1 MRAKLVDLISPDIV
15 DPVTSVP
22 ADPANF
28 EIFFQALIG
37 PDSGSEGSEAFGF
50 TLTTPSAIERRLPEE
65 PVQFGRGKIVVEYYH
80 YPTFRSAIER
90 LCWRTE
96 ADTWSD
102 VARILNTYFV
112 WEFD

>member
-1 MRAKLVDLISPDIV
+1 MRARLVDLISPDIV
-15 DPVTSVP
+15 DPVTSTP
-22 ADPANF
+22 ADPTDF

-37 PDSGSEGSEAFGF
+37 PDDGVGSEAFGF
-50 TLTTPSAIERRLPEE
+50 TLTTPGAVERRLQKE
-65 PVQFGRGKIVVEYYH
+65 PILFGRGKMIVEYYH

-96 ADTWSD
+96 GKTWSD
-102 VARILNTYFV
+102 VAQILNTYFH